1 MHVIFLI
8 YMVIA
13 ILCNCPENR
22 TGMNGVKSHH
32 TCMTCPGS
40 LKDINALLN
49 YMQSTCPGDLKDVNI
64 ITSLYLKKCP
74 GDRKDKNVL
83 YVIIAI

>member
-1 MHVIFLI
+1 MTRLLYAICTLFFLI

-32 TCMTCPGS
+32 T
-40 LKDINALLN
+40 
-49 YMQSTCPGDLKDVNI
+49 
-64 ITSLYLKKCP
+64 
-74 GDRKDKNVL
+74 
-83 YVIIAI
+83 